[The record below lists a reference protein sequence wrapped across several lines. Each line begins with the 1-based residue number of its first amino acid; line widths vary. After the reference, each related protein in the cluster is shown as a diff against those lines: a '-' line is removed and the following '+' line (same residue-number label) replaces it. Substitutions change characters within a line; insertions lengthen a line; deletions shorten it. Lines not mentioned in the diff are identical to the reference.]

1 MRMESSM
8 IPTLTNVNVRN
19 QIYYEETVIQHAKS
33 DELRLTAFVV
43 IDYEES
49 TSTKYRWNLWKIK
62 Q

>member
-49 TSTKYRWNLWKIK
+49 TSTKYR
-62 Q
+62 